1 MIIVNADDW
10 GASTKETDAALRCY
24 EEGRISSASGMVFM
38 EDSERAADIA
48 NDIGLDVGL
57 HLNFTQ
63 SFTGE
68 CRDELLLEYHD
79 RIVRYLTQN
88 KYASLIYNPGLR
100 HQFRYVYEAQLME
113 FEKIYGK
120 FPSHIDGHHH
130 RHLCAN
136 MLYENIMSAGVKVR
150 RNFTYQP
157 GEKSLLNRTYRD
169 LTNQWLARRY
179 RLTDFLFDICA
190 TDFSLIAKLAHE
202 ATVELMVHP
211 ARVEEFE
218 VLMSDDYIE
227 NIKKQVVG
235 SYSSF

>member
-10 GASTKETDAALRCY
+10 GASAKETDAALRCY
-24 EEGRISSASGMVFM
+24 EAGSISSASGMVFM

-48 NDIGLDVGL
+48 NDVGLDVGL

-63 SFTGE
+63 PFTGE
-68 CRDELLLEYHD
+68 CRDELLLEYHH
-79 RIVRYLTQN
+79 RIFRYLTQS
-88 KYASLIYNPGLR
+88 KYASIVYNPALD
-100 HQFRYVYEAQLME
+100 HQFRYVYEAQLTE
-113 FEKIYGK
+113 FERIYGK
-120 FPSHIDGHHH
+120 SPSHIDGHHH

-136 MLYENIMSAGVKVR
+136 MIIANIIADGAKIR
-150 RNFTYQP
+150 RNFTFLL
-157 GEKSLLNRTYRD
+157 GEKSLLNRAYRD
-169 LTNQWLARRY
+169 LMDQWLARRY